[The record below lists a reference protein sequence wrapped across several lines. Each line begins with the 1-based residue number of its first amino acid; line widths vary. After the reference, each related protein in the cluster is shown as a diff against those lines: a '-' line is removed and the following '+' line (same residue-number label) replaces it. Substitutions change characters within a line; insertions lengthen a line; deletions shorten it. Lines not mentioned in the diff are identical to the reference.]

1 MLLKSA
7 PSLDIRDVGN
17 VAESTTDSN
26 SDEARIAAQKL
37 ENRLFNSVS
46 LPLGDTA
53 EDELLMN
60 DDNIEAELSDG
71 DDDDEVIVVQQ

>member
-1 MLLKSA
+1 MKSA

-60 DDNIEAELSDG
+60 DDNTELSD
-71 DDDDEVIVVQQ
+71 DNDDDEVIVVEQ